1 MNYELKISEDED
13 FVWQIPHED
22 MTMYLACE
30 IGHKAVH
37 LARAENINKYLVDV
51 RGIKNIDAA
60 FDNYDFAYNEAS
72 KVGYQRTDRI
82 AIVID
87 PDDTS
92 HNFIE
97 TVSINAGYCVKIFTR
112 IQAAMEWLRE

>member
-1 MNYELKISEDED
+1 MKYEVKISDDED

-22 MTMYLACE
+22 MTTQLASE
-30 IGHKAVH
+30 IGLKAVN

-51 RGIKNIDAA
+51 RGIKNIDTS
-60 FDNYDFAYNEAS
+60 FDKYDFAYNEAS
-72 KVGYQRTDRI
+72 EVGYRLSDRI
-82 AIVID
+82 AIVSD

-97 TVSINAGYCVKIFTR
+97 TVSLNAGYQVKLFTK
-112 IQAAMEWLRE
+112 IQSAIDWLHE

>member
-1 MNYELKISEDED
+1 MNYEVKISEDED

-22 MTMYLACE
+22 MTTQLASE
-30 IGHKAVH
+30 IGHKAMN
-37 LARAENINKYLVDV
+37 LARAKNINKYLVDV

-97 TVSINAGYCVKIFTR
+97 TVSLNAGYHVKLFTK
-112 IQAAMEWLRE
+112 IQAAIDWLHE

>member
-1 MNYELKISEDED
+1 MSYEVKVSEDEV

-22 MTMYLACE
+22 MTMQLACE

-37 LARAENINKYLVDV
+37 LARAENINNFLVDV
-51 RGIKNIDAA
+51 RGIKNIDEPSVS
-60 FDNYDFAYNEAS
+60 YDFAYNEAS
-72 KVGYQRTDRI
+72 KVGYQRTDLI

-97 TVSINAGYCVKIFTR
+97 TVSLNAGYCVKMFTR
-112 IQAAMEWLRE
+112 IQAAMEWLHE